1 MGFNKISRQFRSG
14 LAVGMLLAGTASL
27 GWVDPL
33 SAQTQTAATP
43 ATQDQAQEQEP
54 DLLTED
60 ELEVLVARIAL
71 YPDELVALVS
81 SASLY
86 PLQIVEAQRFL
97 DQKKT
102 NKDLQPKESWD
113 DSVISL
119 LNYPEIVK
127 MMSDDLDWTQSLGS
141 ALAYQQKDV
150 LMAIQ
155 TLRDKAVADG
165 VIKTD
170 DKVKVVNEGDNV
182 VIQAADPEKIYI
194 PQYEPQML
202 YEPGYA
208 PAPITY
214 YDDPYPSYY
223 YPTAPYFA
231 AAIAG
236 GAIWAATVD
245 WDDWGVWGGNWGGD
259 VDIDCDKCFN
269 DIDIDRDKFKM
280 GDVDWKNIDRSKINF
295 DKNQFANVDRDKF
308 KNEFK
313 GNRDN
318 NIANRAKDVRRSG
331 GDKIANRP
339 GKVSVDDI
347 RKSKVDA
354 DRARQRAG
362 NADRGDVQRRADAQ
376 RRDGQAAS
384 ARRDGG
390 NVANRASAGA
400 KQKSANRKV
409 TKPKPGGQVQKRSGN
424 RPSAM
429 GNVSSKKHTQVSSNR
444 GRQSLSGG
452 GNRRPQASR
461 GGGRGGGHA
470 RASRGGGGRGG
481 GRR

>member
-1 MGFNKISRQFRSG
+1 MDFERFSSRLCSSVAIG
-14 LAVGMLLAGTASL
+14 LLLATANVF
-27 GWVDPL
+27 WAE
-33 SAQTQTAATP
+33 SALAQQQPQQASAP
-43 ATQDQAQEQEP
+43 ASSGGAQAEQP

-81 SASLY
+81 SASLF
-86 PLQIVEAQRFL
+86 PLQIVEAERFL
-97 DQKKT
+97 EKKKT
-102 NKDLQPKESWD
+102 NKELKPNEDWD

-127 MMSDDLDWTQSLGS
+127 MMSEDLDWTQALGS

-155 TLRDKAVADG
+155 TLRDKAVVEG
-165 VIKTD
+165 MIKSD
-170 DKVKVVNEGDNV
+170 DKIKVEAQGDNV
-182 VIQAADPEKIYI
+182 IIQAANPEVIYV

-208 PAPITY
+208 AAPISY
-214 YDDPYPSYY
+214 YDDPYPNYY
-223 YPTAPYFA
+223 YPSAPYFA
-231 AAIAG
+231 AAITGA
-236 GAIWAATVD
+236 AIWAAAID

-269 DIDIDRDKFKM
+269 DINIDRDKFKM
-280 GDVDWKNIDRSKINF
+280 NDVDWSNIDRSKIKF
-295 DKNQFANVDRDKF
+295 DKNQFANFDRTEF

-318 NIANRAKDVRRSG
+318 NIANRAKDVRRNG
-331 GDKIANRP
+331 GDTLANRA
-339 GKVSVDDI
+339 GKVSVDDV
-347 RKSKVDA
+347 RRSKVEAA

-362 NADRGDVQRRADAQ
+362 NAAGGRT
-376 RRDGQAAS
+376 GQAAG
-384 ARRDGG
+384 ARREGG
-390 NVANRASAGA
+390 AAGANRPGASAGKVA
-400 KQKSANRKV
+400 SARPANANRKV
-409 TKPKPGGQVQKRSGN
+409 NKPKPGGQVQKRSGN

-429 GNVSSKKHTQVSSNR
+429 GNVSSKRNTQLASNR
-444 GRQSLSGG
+444 GRQSMSGG
-452 GNRRPQASR
+452 GHRRSPSMSGGRR
-461 GGGRGGGHA
+461 GGGGGARPRG
-470 RASRGGGGRGG
+470 GGGGRGG